1 MDEPMEEGQMPKTPE
16 EVVAQVLSST
26 KFLQNAGLQPVAA
39 KRSSKSEYVAR
50 VQELEAEVLAEKQ
63 GAAALQDKVEVLEVA
78 RDKQKEEIEALK
90 KHAEE
95 TDALLRRLFNLNK

>member
-1 MDEPMEEGQMPKTPE
+1 MEAIMDEPEEQGEMSKTPE

-26 KFLQNAGLQPVAA
+26 KFLQNAGLQSVAA

-50 VQELEAEVLAEKQ
+50 VHELEAEVLAEKQ
-63 GAAALQDKVEVLEVA
+63 GAAAQQDKVEVLEVP
-78 RDKQKEEIEALK
+78 RDKQKEEIKALK

-95 TDALLRRLFNLNK
+95 NDAIL